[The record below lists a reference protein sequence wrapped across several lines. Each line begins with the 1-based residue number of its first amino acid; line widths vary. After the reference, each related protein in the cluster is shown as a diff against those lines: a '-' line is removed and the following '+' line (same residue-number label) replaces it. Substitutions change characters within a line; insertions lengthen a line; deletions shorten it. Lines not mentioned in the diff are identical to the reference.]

1 MKKIMAFVIAS
12 VMLFALVGCGEKGT
26 EFDAKG
32 YVQAV
37 MDAKFH
43 REYKEYAEIIGVS
56 EEEAKEQMESE
67 FNQLLETFMA
77 EFKEKYG
84 ITDEEMAEYLQLEV
98 DVRAKVQ
105 YEVKSAV
112 KDEEGNYTVEVEI
125 TPFQAYGNL
134 NSLVS
139 AKVTTAVQNG
149 ATTDQYMGLF
159 LESFKECIE
168 SGVTGEP
175 VTFTFHV
182 NGTESENKIVYGIS
196 EEEMYQVDLVAT
208 GHEVE

>member
-1 MKKIMAFVIAS
+1 MKKILALILAG
-12 VMLFALVGCGEKGT
+12 VMLLSLGGCGT
-26 EFDAKG
+26 AEFDAKG

-67 FNQLLETFMA
+67 FAQSLETSMA
-77 EFKEKYG
+77 EFKEQFG
-84 ITDEEMAEYLQLEV
+84 ITDEEMAEYIQLEA

-105 YEVKSAV
+105 YKVKDAV
-112 KDEEGNYTVEVEI
+112 KDEDGNYTVKVEI

-134 NSLVS
+134 DTLVS
-139 AKVTTAVQNG
+139 TKLTAAVQNG
-149 ATTDQYMGLF
+149 ATTDQYMGIF
-159 LESFKECIE
+159 IESFKECIE

-182 NGTESENKIVYGIS
+182 TGTESGKQVVYGVS
-196 EEEMYQVDLVAT
+196 EDEMYQVDLIAT